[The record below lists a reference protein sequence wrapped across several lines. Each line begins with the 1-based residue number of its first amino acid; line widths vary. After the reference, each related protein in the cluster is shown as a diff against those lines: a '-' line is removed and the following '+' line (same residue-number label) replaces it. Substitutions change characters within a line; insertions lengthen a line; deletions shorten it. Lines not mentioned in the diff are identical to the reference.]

1 MATGDTPTPTSPPRR
16 IGAATQGIAAMLL
29 LIGMLGHVL
38 AAHAMGRSSIAY
50 VHHVLGFF
58 LIAILTGLPLLGL
71 AWLFWRR
78 RRGMTLLIFAAIQA
92 LLGLAVYANQ
102 LDVR

>member
-1 MATGDTPTPTSPPRR
+1 
-16 IGAATQGIAAMLL
+16 
-29 LIGMLGHVL
+29 
-38 AAHAMGRSSIAY
+38 
-50 VHHVLGFF
+50 VLGFF

-102 LDVR
+102 LDAR